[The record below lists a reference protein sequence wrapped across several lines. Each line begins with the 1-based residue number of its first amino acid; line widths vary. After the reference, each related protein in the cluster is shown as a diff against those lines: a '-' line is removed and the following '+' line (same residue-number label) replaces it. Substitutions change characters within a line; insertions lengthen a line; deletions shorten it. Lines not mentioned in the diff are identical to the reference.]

1 MRGLLLTICLSLALP
16 AMAQEMILP
25 DRPRVRIDTSEGSI
39 VIELDAQRAPLTSAN
54 FIRYVQDGFYEGLI
68 FHRVINN
75 FVAQGGGYTPDHVL
89 REPTRDPVPNEAGNG
104 LSNLRG
110 TVGMART
117 SKPHS
122 ATTQFYFNLADNEDL
137 DPLPTRWGYTV
148 FGTIVEGIDVVDRI
162 AHVPTGPSMTSDDLS
177 ENVPEKNIVI
187 QGATFLNP
195 LRVGQ
200 P

>member
-1 MRGLLLTICLSLALP
+1 MRGLVLLMGLTLTMP
-16 AMAQEMILP
+16 AMAQEMLLP
-25 DRPRVRIDTSEGSI
+25 DKPRVRIETSEGII

-54 FIRYVQDGFYEGLI
+54 FIRYVQDGFYDGLI

-75 FVAQGGGYTPDHVL
+75 FVAQGGGYSTDHML
-89 REPTRDPVPNEAGNG
+89 KEPTRDPVPNEAGNG

-148 FGTIVEGIDVVDRI
+148 FGEIVSGMDVVDRI
-162 AHVPTGPSMTSDDLS
+162 ANTPTGPSMTSDDLT
-177 ENVPEKNIVI
+177 ENVPQKDII
-187 QGATFLNP
+187 IRSTTFMNP
-195 LRVGQ
+195 LRIGE

>member
-16 AMAQEMILP
+16 AMAQEMMLP

-110 TVGMART
+110 TVGMAR
-117 SKPHS
+117 SSNPNS
-122 ATTQFYFNLADNEDL
+122 ANSQFFIMFAPGPFLNGQYTVVGQVVAGMEVVDAIKRGRGQNGAVVGPPDRMRALRVLDGDL
-137 DPLPTRWGYTV
+137 DP
-148 FGTIVEGIDVVDRI
+148 FVE
-162 AHVPTGPSMTSDDLS
+162 ASL
-177 ENVPEKNIVI
+177 K
-187 QGATFLNP
+187 QGL
-195 LRVGQ
+195 
-200 P
+200 